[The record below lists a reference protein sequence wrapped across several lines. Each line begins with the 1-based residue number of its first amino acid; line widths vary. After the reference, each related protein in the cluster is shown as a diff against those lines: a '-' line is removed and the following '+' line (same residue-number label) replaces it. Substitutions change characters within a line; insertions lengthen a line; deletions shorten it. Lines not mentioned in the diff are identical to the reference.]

1 MTQPL
6 SLSRRNLLKGV
17 LASGTLGLSSA
28 PVFAAAKESDE
39 VWTGYTIC
47 DSCNHMPM
55 CGLQFKARGNH
66 VIKIENWKEHPN
78 NSLCSKGISTLQRL
92 YNPNRLLYPL
102 KRTIP

>member
-1 MTQPL
+1 
-6 SLSRRNLLKGV
+6 
-17 LASGTLGLSSA
+17 
-28 PVFAAAKESDE
+28 
-39 VWTGYTIC
+39 
-47 DSCNHMPM
+47 MPM

-102 KRTIP
+102 KRTNPKGSKDPGWVRCSWDEAIKRS